1 MINKNLKRAVLLAGA
16 VCVTAAAGAGENNEN
31 DKQGI
36 LYLPEDV
43 ANPLWV
49 PERQRLQQE
58 AAQGYQ
64 VFHEF
69 RFEDRVVDSGITFE
83 HEIVADAGKAYK
95 AVHYDHGNGVAAAD
109 VDGDGLTDLFFVS
122 QLGSN
127 GLFRNKGDG
136 TFEDITEIAGVAIS
150 DVVGV
155 AAAFADI
162 DNDGDPDLFLSTVR
176 EGNRLL
182 ENDGSGK
189 FRDIS
194 SAAGV
199 THKRHSSGAVFFDY
213 DRDGLLDLFVTNV
226 GVYTT
231 DEKGPGDYW
240 IGYPDAFSGQLK
252 PERFETSVLYHNA
265 GGNRF
270 EDVTEAMG
278 LLDNSWSG
286 DASPIDANE
295 DGWPDLYLL
304 NMQGHDEYYENNQGK
319 GFVKKSRELFP
330 ATPWGAM
337 GITVF
342 DYNNDGHMDIY
353 LTDMHTDMVQVLD
366 WKDEKNKMPSH
377 YPLDFLATDG
387 NHVMGNALFRA
398 NGDGTF
404 TEVSEDTG
412 AENFWPWGLSY
423 GDFNAD
429 GFQDVF
435 IASSMNYPWRYG
447 INSLLLNENGKR
459 FRDAEYV
466 LGIEP
471 RRDGRT
477 AKPWFDLDCDGA
489 DAEHRGCEAW
499 IGGTRLGKYKVYGAY
514 GSRSSVVLD
523 VDSDGDLDMVTNE
536 FNAEPM
542 VLISNLSG
550 RTQVKFLTVKLE
562 GTQSNR
568 SGIGARVTIRAGNNS
583 YTQVNHGKNGYLA
596 QNDMPLYFGLG
607 GAQTVDAV
615 EVTWPSGQ
623 RQTVTDNIG
632 INSHLTIRE
641 E

>member
-1 MINKNLKRAVLLAGA
+1 MIQTNMLKLLLLAVSLCVVAAVGA
-16 VCVTAAAGAGENNEN
+16 AEDSPGAEQN
-31 DKQGI
+31 I
-36 LYLPEDV
+36 LRLPEDV
-43 ANPLWV
+43 SDPAWV
-49 PERQRLQQE
+49 PERQLLQQE
-58 AAQGYQ
+58 AAKGYE
-64 VFHEF
+64 VFHDF

-83 HEIVADAGKAYK
+83 HRIVADAGKAYK

-109 VDGDGLTDLFFVS
+109 VDGDGLTDLFFAT

-136 TFEDITEIAGVAIS
+136 SFEDITAGSGLEIGDAVSVA
-150 DVVGV
+150 V
-155 AAAFADI
+155 AFGDI
-162 DNDGDPDLFLSTVR
+162 DNDGDPDLFVSTVR
-176 EGNRLL
+176 EGNRLF
-182 ENDGSGK
+182 ENDGHGRFK
-189 FRDIS
+189 DIS
-194 SAAGV
+194 AAAGV
-199 THKRHSSGAVFFDY
+199 AYKGHSSGAVFFDY

-231 DEKGPGDYW
+231 DEQGPGDYW
-240 IGYPDAFSGQLK
+240 VGYPDAFSGQLK
-252 PERFETSVLYHNA
+252 PERFETSVLYHNQ

-286 DASPIDANE
+286 DASPIDVNQ
-295 DGWPDLYLL
+295 DGWPDLYVL

-330 ATPWGAM
+330 ATSWGTM
-337 GITVF
+337 GIIVF

-353 LTDMHTDMVQVLD
+353 TTDMHTDMVQVLD

-387 NHVMGNALFRA
+387 KHVMGNALFRA

-404 TEVSEDTG
+404 TEVSEDAG

-447 INSLLLNENGKR
+447 VNSLLLNEKGER
-459 FRDAEYV
+459 FRDAEY
-466 LGIEP
+466 LTGIEP

-477 AKPWFDLDCDGA
+477 AKPWFHLDCDGA
-489 DAEHRGCEAW
+489 DSEHRGCEAW
-499 IGGTRLGKYKVYGAY
+499 IGGARIGTYKVYGAL

-523 VDSDGDLDMVTNE
+523 VDGDGDLDIVTNE
-536 FNAEPM
+536 FNAEPQ
-542 VLISNLSG
+542 VLISNLTD
-550 RTQVKFLTVKLE
+550 RKVVKYLTVKLE
-562 GTQSNR
+562 GRGSNR
-568 SGIGARVTIRAGNNS
+568 SGIGARVMVRAGGNS
-583 YTQVNHGKNGYLA
+583 YTQVNHGKNGYLG

-607 GAQTVDAV
+607 DAEAVDAV

-623 RQTVTDNIG
+623 RQTVTGNIG
-632 INSHLTIRE
+632 INRALIIRE